1 MLPGVQEEQEASDND
16 QDRNARAMK
25 ARSVLPFGDEERAKI
40 FLNLA
45 TVHTEQGNHEGAKK
59 IIQKAIG

>member
-1 MLPGVQEEQEASDND
+1 MLPGVQEEHEADND